1 MSFDDLPTT
10 PRSDEEI
17 ERVALYCRL
26 TSDSADEWA
35 PQIMQLI
42 ERLASRVSRF
52 AGLRIEERPDADLP
66 DAEAVALVQQR
77 IIQVRASVLAD
88 AKRQVPRAR
97 MTLAHELGHIALD
110 HVGTPKYRKAG
121 AINSAN
127 VAPYRSEERQAR
139 VFAAA
144 FLMPRA
150 LVLKCRSPEEV
161 AERMAV
167 SLQAAYIRYEQVC
180 VRNGPKKIPED
191 IAQEIEQLKK
201 SVEASEKK
209 LVPSKSSLRPDQIKK
224 LVWELAP
231 THPDLPPDEYR
242 CIDQRWVIRWS
253 RFELAKPGGWWIE
266 GERIIVW
273 EDKKSS

>member
-10 PRSDEEI
+10 PRSDEDI
-17 ERVALYCRL
+17 ERVALYCRMA
-26 TSDSADEWA
+26 SDSAYEWA
-35 PQIMQLI
+35 PQVVQLI
-42 ERLASRVSRF
+42 ERLANRVNRF
-52 AGLRIEERPDADLP
+52 AGLRIEERPDAELP
-66 DAEAVALVQQR
+66 DAEAVALVQER
-77 IIQVRASVLAD
+77 VIEVRASVLAD
-88 AKRQVPRAR
+88 ANRQVPRAR
-97 MTLAHELGHIALD
+97 MTLAHELGHIALN
-110 HVGTPKYRKAG
+110 HVGTPKYRKIQ
-121 AINSAN
+121 AIHSAN
-127 VAPYRSEERQAR
+127 VAAYRSEERQAR

-144 FLMPRA
+144 FLMPRV

-161 AERMAV
+161 AKRMTV

-180 VRNGPKKIPED
+180 VRNEPKKTPED

-253 RFELAKPGGWWIE
+253 RFGLAVPGGWWIE
-266 GERIIVW
+266 GEKIVVW
-273 EDKKSS
+273 EDEKSS